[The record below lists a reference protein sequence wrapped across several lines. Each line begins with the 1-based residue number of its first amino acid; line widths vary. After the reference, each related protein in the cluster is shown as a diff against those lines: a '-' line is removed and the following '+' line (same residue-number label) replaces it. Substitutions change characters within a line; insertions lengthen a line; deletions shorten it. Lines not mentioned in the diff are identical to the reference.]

1 MLATNAAWRAEV
13 VPSPP
18 PETPDEAKA
27 RRAKRLTRHPRMRLA
42 GERPSWSDPLQRVF
56 RVDGF
61 ACPGCGGA
69 FALRCVVVN
78 PPATRR
84 ILDGLRPPGR
94 RAPTGRAEG
103 VTTGRVRSGDVG
115 MRGSFFLSVA
125 VWPIPTRYAAGS
137 GNAGFESTADSG
149 SCSYGALD
157 AAYTTLDIDSDGFL
171 DLVETAHCDLD
182 DVGHSEWWLYPGA
195 CNL

>member
-1 MLATNAAWRAEV
+1 MLATNAAWRPEV

-42 GERPSWSDPLQRVF
+42 GERPSWSDLLQRVF

-103 VTTGRVRSGDVG
+103 VTTGRIRSGDVG

-125 VWPIPTRYAAGS
+125 VVIPIARS
-137 GNAGFESTADSG
+137 RESIA
-149 SCSYGALD
+149 
-157 AAYTTLDIDSDGFL
+157 
-171 DLVETAHCDLD
+171 
-182 DVGHSEWWLYPGA
+182 P
-195 CNL
+195 